1 MLQSIMR
8 QRRKRSRAAG
18 LCRCAFCTFFT
29 FVSVLGAVFVS
40 RNAFSVAAEAA
51 AREAPD
57 QRVGIRLTLRKDATW
72 TNQRRRQ
79 IKVTGAGAV
88 SFAAGETE
96 TETAVPPFPPL
107 SAPPPPQATTTHVVV
122 ASFGEP
128 EPYHAV
134 SLYFASKLAGATVHH
149 VVMHTYGKGHEP
161 GELNLKVAEEVEGA
175 TAGAAATAAA
185 AERKQAR
192 NYHQQPSVPW
202 RTIYHRLR
210 VHRHNID
217 LSLED
222 SYHALARSYLHSS
235 AREVDYELL
244 CFARF
249 IGLHRFC
256 TERGIDELTFL
267 DADVIVFDREFLTK
281 VRIPANH
288 SLWTVHDR
296 SSFLASLTCSSIGDF
311 VDYMVDFYQQ
321 RDRRKIVSTIDTY
334 GDDELDPT
342 KLQGL
347 RDREPAFDVLRI
359 KPKLFSDMYLFE
371 RFLNDQFAHSRIGG
385 GKEGKGEEE
394 RGHILLGSSVSKQ
407 SSTGVAKT
415 PQATTLP
422 RKLKVK
428 QGGEEE
434 ARAATTLLGAAVDD
448 QTTPST
454 TPVLPPYVYYWNPS
468 VEKYNNY
475 FTLMVNMRYV
485 TQVPHTR
492 AWLCLNQALFDA
504 HFKISKNKENKRKR
518 VTRDSFKMIM
528 PSSTIRLSPR
538 IEKYFEKKE
547 SVSRGS
553 FETH

>member
-1 MLQSIMR
+1 M
-8 QRRKRSRAAG
+8 
-18 LCRCAFCTFFT
+18 
-29 FVSVLGAVFVS
+29 
-40 RNAFSVAAEAA
+40 
-51 AREAPD
+51 
-57 QRVGIRLTLRKDATW
+57 
-72 TNQRRRQ
+72 
-79 IKVTGAGAV
+79 
-88 SFAAGETE
+88 
-96 TETAVPPFPPL
+96 
-107 SAPPPPQATTTHVVV
+107 TTHVVV

-149 VVMHTYGKGHEP
+149 VIMHTYGKGHEP
-161 GELNLKVAEEVEGA
+161 GELNLKVAKEVEAA
-175 TAGAAATAAA
+175 TDGAAAAGTDGAAAAA
-185 AERKQAR
+185 AEREQAR
-192 NYHQQPSVPW
+192 NYHQQPFVPW

-217 LSLED
+217 LSVED

-267 DADVIVFDREFLTK
+267 DADVIVFDREFLAK

-296 SSFLASLTCSSIGDF
+296 SSFLASLTCSSIGEF

-321 RDRRKIVSTIDTY
+321 LDRRKIVSTIDTY

-347 RDREPAFDVLRI
+347 RDREPAFDVLRV

-385 GKEGKGEEE
+385 GGVRKGEGK
-394 RGHILLGSSVSKQ
+394 GHILLGSSVSKQ

-448 QTTPST
+448 QSTPST

-504 HFKISKNKENKRKR
+504 HFKISITSQLARMNG
-518 VTRDSFKMIM
+518 
-528 PSSTIRLSPR
+528 SSSGVPGGGG
-538 IEKYFEKKE
+538 
-547 SVSRGS
+547 GS
-553 FETH
+553 FEPFAGAHFQGDCKSKMTQLLYGDVIMAIEEMPDV

>member
-1 MLQSIMR
+1 M
-8 QRRKRSRAAG
+8 
-18 LCRCAFCTFFT
+18 
-29 FVSVLGAVFVS
+29 
-40 RNAFSVAAEAA
+40 N
-51 AREAPD
+51 
-57 QRVGIRLTLRKDATW
+57 
-72 TNQRRRQ
+72 
-79 IKVTGAGAV
+79 
-88 SFAAGETE
+88 
-96 TETAVPPFPPL
+96 
-107 SAPPPPQATTTHVVV
+107 
-122 ASFGEP
+122 
-128 EPYHAV
+128 
-134 SLYFASKLAGATVHH
+134 
-149 VVMHTYGKGHEP
+149 TYGKGHEP
-161 GELNLKVAEEVEGA
+161 GELHLKVAREVGGA
-175 TAGAAATAAA
+175 TAGAAAAT
-185 AERKQAR
+185 AERNQAR

-217 LSLED
+217 LSVED
-222 SYHALARSYLHSS
+222 SYLALARSYLHSS

-347 RDREPAFDVLRI
+347 RDREPDFDALRI

-371 RFLNDQFAHSRIGG
+371 RFLNDQFAHSRIGR
-385 GKEGKGEEE
+385 GKEGKGEEQK
-394 RGHILLGSSVSKQ
+394 GHMLLGSSVSKQ

-415 PQATTLP
+415 PEATTLP

-428 QGGEEE
+428 QGGKEE
-434 ARAATTLLGAAVDD
+434 AQSATSLLGAAVDD
-448 QTTPST
+448 QNITTT
-454 TPVLPPYVYYWNPS
+454 TPVLPPYVYYRNSS

-475 FTLMVNMRYV
+475 FTLMVDMRYV
-485 TQVPHTR
+485 SQVPHTR
-492 AWLCLNQALFDA
+492 AWLCLNQALVEAAFQDEHNEPVGA
-504 HFKISKNKENKRKR
+504 HERRERLISALCRCPF
-518 VTRDSFKMIM
+518 SGG
-528 PSSTIRLSPR
+528 L
-538 IEKYFEKKE
+538 
-547 SVSRGS
+547 
-553 FETH
+553 

>member
-1 MLQSIMR
+1 MPKDRR
-8 QRRKRSRAAG
+8 Q
-18 LCRCAFCTFFT
+18 
-29 FVSVLGAVFVS
+29 
-40 RNAFSVAAEAA
+40 
-51 AREAPD
+51 
-57 QRVGIRLTLRKDATW
+57 
-72 TNQRRRQ
+72 RQ
-79 IKVTGAGAV
+79 IKMTGTGAG
-88 SFAAGETE
+88 SYAAGATE

-107 SAPPPPQATTTHVVV
+107 SPPPPPQAITTHVVV

-134 SLYFASKLAGATVHH
+134 SLYFASKLARATVHH

-161 GELNLKVAEEVEGA
+161 GELNLKVAKEVEAA
-175 TAGAAATAAA
+175 TDGAAAAGTDGAAAAA
-185 AERKQAR
+185 AEREQAR
-192 NYHQQPSVPW
+192 NYHQQPFVPW

-217 LSLED
+217 LSVED

-267 DADVIVFDREFLTK
+267 DADVIVFDREFLAK

-296 SSFLASLTCSSIGDF
+296 SSFLASLTCSSIGEF

-321 RDRRKIVSTIDTY
+321 LDRRKIVSTIDTY

-342 KLQGL
+342 KLPGL
-347 RDREPAFDVLRI
+347 RDREPAFDVLRV

-385 GKEGKGEEE
+385 GGVRKGEGK
-394 RGHILLGSSVSKQ
+394 GHILLGSSVSKQ

-448 QTTPST
+448 QSTPST

-504 HFKISKNKENKRKR
+504 HFKISITSQLARMNG
-518 VTRDSFKMIM
+518 
-528 PSSTIRLSPR
+528 SSSGVPGGGG
-538 IEKYFEKKE
+538 
-547 SVSRGS
+547 GS
-553 FETH
+553 FEPFAGAHFQGDCKSKMTQLLYGDVIMAIEETPDV

>member
-1 MLQSIMR
+1 MPKDRR
-8 QRRKRSRAAG
+8 Q
-18 LCRCAFCTFFT
+18 
-29 FVSVLGAVFVS
+29 
-40 RNAFSVAAEAA
+40 
-51 AREAPD
+51 
-57 QRVGIRLTLRKDATW
+57 
-72 TNQRRRQ
+72 RQ
-79 IKVTGAGAV
+79 IKMTGTGAG
-88 SFAAGETE
+88 SYAAGATE

-107 SAPPPPQATTTHVVV
+107 SPPPPPQAITTHVVV

-134 SLYFASKLAGATVHH
+134 SLYFASKLARATVHH

-161 GELNLKVAEEVEGA
+161 GELNLKVAKEVEAA
-175 TAGAAATAAA
+175 TDGAAAAGTDGAAAAA
-185 AERKQAR
+185 AEREQAR
-192 NYHQQPSVPW
+192 NYHQQPFVPW

-217 LSLED
+217 LSVED

-267 DADVIVFDREFLTK
+267 DADVIVFDSEFLAQ

-334 GDDELDPT
+334 GDDELDPA

-385 GKEGKGEEE
+385 GGVRKGEGK
-394 RGHILLGSSVSKQ
+394 GHILLGISVSKQ

-448 QTTPST
+448 QSTPST

-504 HFKISKNKENKRKR
+504 HFKISITSQLARMNG
-518 VTRDSFKMIM
+518 
-528 PSSTIRLSPR
+528 SSSGVPGGGG
-538 IEKYFEKKE
+538 
-547 SVSRGS
+547 GS
-553 FETH
+553 FEPFAGAHFQGDCKSKMTQLLYGDVIMAIEEMPDV